1 MKNPRLSR
9 PLAAPR
15 FNAGMVPKSN
25 GFTLVEL
32 LVVIT
37 IIIVLVALGFPMMK
51 MFRQKG
57 EATRC
62 VSNLKM
68 WGIAINMYASDNNGN
83 CQWSDWPSIG
93 SASRYYET
101 SLGGDR
107 LTGSAMM
114 EGKKVYQ
121 TQLYRRCPA
130 QKWDKKGNGPVGYAF
145 VRPTPKIPSSGA
157 YNLRTATNPGSLLL
171 MIDATAPGFV
181 LNGPADLLTAVA
193 PLCQGNDSRHG
204 HNANALF
211 GDGHV
216 GVYKWSDMDGDSEE
230 EQAMLSQWFTLR

>member
-1 MKNPRLSR
+1 MKKPRLSR
-9 PLAAPR
+9 PLAAAR
-15 FNAGMVPKSN
+15 FKAGMVPKSN

-37 IIIVLVALGFPMMK
+37 IIIILVAIGFPMMK
-51 MFRQKG
+51 MFREKS
-57 EATRC
+57 EATKC

-68 WGIAINMYASDNNGN
+68 WGIAINIYASDNNGN
-83 CQWSDWPSIG
+83 IQWSDWPSIG

-101 SLGGDR
+101 SLGGDK
-107 LTGSAMM
+107 LTGTAVMDT
-114 EGKKVYQ
+114 KKVYL

-130 QKWDKKGNGPVGYAF
+130 QKWNKTGNGPVGYAF
-145 VRPTPKIPSSGA
+145 VRPNPKIPSSGV

-171 MIDATAPGFV
+171 MIDGNASAFV
-181 LNGPADLLTAVA
+181 LNGSADLATAVQ
-193 PLCQGNDSRHG
+193 PLCQGDESRHR

-230 EQAMLSQWFTLR
+230 EQAMLAQWFTLR